1 MMGLL
6 TPPATSHREKENLE
20 AGPRGVMFS
29 KEPQF
34 HSLSTPPQGSNCSSA
49 LKNRP
54 IKSILKPTQ
63 PLSPLPE
70 EETREET
77 PEPSNPVDDF
87 NYLQTPIATIIS
99 ENATLTDLTRAYSV
113 LVARIRPHVTE
124 QMNQFS
130 PLFEPFRVNRDIL
143 CDRICRDV
151 QRASEDALADEEK
164 SETGHQL
171 PSPTKSPKRTKRG
184 MTAEQAK
191 YARDL
196 CNISHSVL
204 KFLGLIFSLPNVFPI
219 FTQMQL
225 TEMLSGILSI
235 PLAPDLPTPNAR
247 KTYALAIYVIQCLRL
262 NDAVLVPAKDRIAY
276 ALGRGIDGELGKE
289 GKKGSASDGLKAI
302 HDLSVYQPMTFVP
315 AFAVLTS
322 SILRNL
328 LAPTL
333 ALRVQACHALG
344 GLAQG
349 LISIPRS
356 TIHSR
361 ISSQVVEF
369 LLAPSTSPKKGSP
382 TTATQES
389 AICRTLRTTLNAED
403 FVHVAQ
409 GPVWALHVLGSFIV
423 LIGSAFKN
431 DVRIVRTITNLLT
444 LTMRHKKT
452 IVRRLACVV
461 WRSIAWSWHQLPLP
475 SLDDGEGDVFS
486 KAERQEAS
494 QKQWALIELVLNM
507 GVGVG
512 TCYAIVGEELGSAE
526 RIRLER
532 ILTLMV
538 NRSDD
543 SRNCALRC
551 IKQLVSLDQQEP
563 SWDIDRLLSRSFL
576 SGIPGILNVDYQDL
590 AKALQLILEDLPYVR
605 DLRALNRDE
614 LLELDAMGL
623 FLELWSDAI
632 GYRNGQHNNED
643 LLAETWDA
651 MLKAVTTLA
660 EDEDDEVQS
669 KAARHLIST
678 LYDSLRIGPR
688 ESSKSN
694 ETRTVKRE
702 QCFDLAKNLRMI
714 HRAWISSCDILS
726 ASVLTDYGPQL
737 LARLVQFEDE
747 LSEIDDDVREEWAAL
762 CIDLILSSE
771 DSSNVLSLFW
781 TQVDTKWHWS
791 ASVRTAVWTRFVQ
804 TWKQSKLSTWEGS
817 LNLLSIPFCS
827 ESVWDLNN
835 DELATWETF
844 LAYIVNKGFDYG
856 YDCIAV
862 LTSIAEKLQ
871 EKCNPTFISLV
882 RIADMLMTHALDS
895 FREITMLPES
905 LVEFIADTINQSYP
919 PSPSTG
925 FSSLWMIRSLGHLID
940 ACPEEFALDLLE
952 SLQSSIVIW
961 ISDEQTALSDSYD
974 DIITFYENVLM
985 RLADA
990 VPCTQEYMQRFA
1002 SILDAIFVGGPKP
1015 QAAFDAFDTFWH
1027 TTQFSVNVPPQGWPQ
1042 KVYEY
1047 IYGAPSVAYALPS
1060 PAQEPEA
1067 VEECTGSIP
1076 DTEEEGRNTPS
1087 NSSLAESVRLASPAL
1102 EFPSSPSVSNHSDI
1116 EPKSPEIVFKL
1127 LLPASPILSTPR
1139 RPTQSRPSLIATEQS
1154 PSSLPH
1160 TPGGSGSTLA
1170 ASLLRSPE
1178 TPSRSH
1184 RYPQLAPS
1192 PIIKSSPPA
1201 GPPPASPHK
1210 RRRISNSNK
1219 ENVSPS
1225 PSSARSPSFHRDN
1238 DVQNSPSRR
1247 SSERK
1252 RKLLS
1257 ICDEER
1263 APGLQ
1268 HEPEQERSKKR
1279 VRIEKPVPPLT
1290 LPVFLRPSTKPV
1302 TTSLQLPQFDVTPS
1316 ASSPSSSK
1324 QELPF
1329 PSTTHSSQVFN
1340 EPTITPE
1347 HDIPKFRKRTSLFL
1361 DCVEVSSPDW
1371 VLRNRTISEPRNMK
1385 TPTNRISR
1393 SMKRKTLTIGSP
1405 IRGRDAEGDL
1415 DPDFE
1420 RAVLEG
1426 TWALN
1431 SEADS
1436 DSGSDYGLSNSA
1448 QGARKQLSSD
1458 DDPHLGQVT
1467 PGHLISPVFRPLRQ
1481 PGSKKMDDDEDD
1493 ELPSSDDSD
1502 YSLFGSDGAVGQGR
1516 SRQLSPLREVVKRK
1530 MQRSLSGNGQV
1541 PVTNVKAKR
1550 SITMDALI

>member
-34 HSLSTPPQGSNCSSA
+34 HSLSTPPQGPNCSSTV
-49 LKNRP
+49 KNRP

-486 KAERQEAS
+486 KAERQAS

-538 NRSDD
+538 DRSDD

-563 SWDIDRLLSRSFL
+563 SWDIDRLLSRTFL

-632 GYRNGQHNNED
+632 GYRNGQHNNEVRLSMSSWSFHEHSFRIY
-643 LLAETWDA
+643 LLKHG
-651 MLKAVTTLA
+651 MLCLRRCLF

-771 DSSNVLSLFW
+771 DSSNVLLLFW

-905 LVEFIADTINQSYP
+905 LVEFIADTLNQSYP

-952 SLQSSIVIW
+952 SLQASIVIW

-990 VPCTQEYMQRFA
+990 VPCTQEYMRRFA
-1002 SILDAIFVGGPKP
+1002 SILDAIFVGAPKP

-1060 PAQEPEA
+1060 PAQETEA
-1067 VEECTGSIP
+1067 
-1076 DTEEEGRNTPS
+1076 
-1087 NSSLAESVRLASPAL
+1087 
-1102 EFPSSPSVSNHSDI
+1102 
-1116 EPKSPEIVFKL
+1116 
-1127 LLPASPILSTPR
+1127 
-1139 RPTQSRPSLIATEQS
+1139 SRPSLIATSQS

-1225 PSSARSPSFHRDN
+1225 PSSAHRDN
-1238 DVQNSPSRR
+1238 DVQYSPSRR

-1252 RKLLS
+1252 RKLLF

-1290 LPVFLRPSTKPV
+1290 LPVSLHPSTKPV
-1302 TTSLQLPQFDVTPS
+1302 PTSLQLPEFDVIPS

-1324 QELPF
+1324 QELLF

-1347 HDIPKFRKRTSLFL
+1347 HDIPKSRKRTSLFL

-1405 IRGRDAEGDL
+1405 IRGRDAEADL

-1431 SEADS
+1431 SEPDS
-1436 DSGSDYGLSNSA
+1436 DSGSDYGPSNSA

-1481 PGSKKMDDDEDD
+1481 PGAKKMDDDEDD

-1502 YSLFGSDGAVGQGR
+1502 YSLFGSDGAVGHGR

-1550 SITMDALI
+1550 SIMMDALL